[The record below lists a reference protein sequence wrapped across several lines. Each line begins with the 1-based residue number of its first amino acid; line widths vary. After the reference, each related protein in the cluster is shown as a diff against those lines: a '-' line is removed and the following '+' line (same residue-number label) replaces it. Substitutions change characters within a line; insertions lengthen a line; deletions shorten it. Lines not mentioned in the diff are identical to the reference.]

1 MKSNLKITISVDGK
15 QNHPLRS
22 TGILYHVPTFCCFIL
37 SFLAVFSNSLIGQ
50 SVQFKSSAGGN
61 RIAMLSSC
69 NACTNNLIANPN
81 FQQGLNNWTVL
92 NPTFIS
98 ISYPVHSSPIF
109 CSTKDAGLSQ
119 TVKGIIAGQQYR
131 FSVNAKKGGTAKC
144 RVNIQFL
151 DENANPV
158 DTIYNQEIN
167 AVEFQPYE
175 VSVKAPSKAKMA
187 RVGIWILAGACMS
200 VEDWCLTAPAAHKL
214 YPDPEPTVTEYPTVT
229 NLTKIKAYPNPAK
242 DRFWLLLPESF
253 ADFQEAKLV
262 VTNALGKVMLS
273 KSISGE
279 GLSSALEISTAGL
292 NTGVYLVS
300 IVPLHHKPMTT
311 QVVVT
316 K

>member
-1 MKSNLKITISVDGK
+1 MKNLKIAISADGM
-15 QNHPLRS
+15 QRHSLQRA
-22 TGILYHVPTFCCFIL
+22 GFLYLWPTFCCFIL
-37 SFLAVFSNSLIGQ
+37 TFLSVFNNGLIGQ
-50 SVQFKSSAGGN
+50 SVQFISSAGGN

-109 CSTKDAGLSQ
+109 CSTKAGGLSQ

-131 FSVNAKKGGTAKC
+131 FSVNAKKGGTAK
-144 RVNIQFL
+144 VLFNIQFL
-151 DENANPV
+151 DEKAHPV
-158 DTIYNQEIN
+158 DTIYTQEIN
-167 AVEFQPYE
+167 AAEFQTYE
-175 VSVKAPSKAKMA
+175 ILIKAPLKAKMA
-187 RVGIWILAGACMS
+187 RVGIWALAGACLS
-200 VEDWCLTAPAAHKL
+200 VNDWCLTAPAAHNL
-214 YPDPEPTVTEYPTVT
+214 YPDPEPTVAEYATIT
-229 NLTKIKAYPNPAK
+229 NLTEIKAYPNPAK
-242 DRFWLLLPESF
+242 DRFWLLLPASF

-262 VTNALGKVMLS
+262 VTDALGKVMLS

-279 GLSSALEISTAGL
+279 GLSSVLEISTAGL